1 MTIFFTAYMAAWSM
15 ASLTAIYLMIRYPHS
30 IGLLDSDYWR
40 YLFQRWKVITFLI
53 AGISLTV
60 IAPYTSDPTWDYV
73 DAAFMS
79 ILTYATAPWAIGTL
93 YLFLRGKGS
102 IVQAYVAVCVWLFST
117 SWSYDLYIV
126 LRDGYYPNT
135 WLANIFL
142 SFILYF
148 SAGLLWNLEWRKG
161 RGVIF
166 GFMEPGWPEP
176 RDTPVFSRIFWFAM
190 PFMILVA
197 VMIVPFVI

>member
-1 MTIFFTAYMAAWSM
+1 MAAWII
-15 ASLTAIYLMIRYPHS
+15 ASLAAIYLMVRFPNS
-30 IGLLDSDYWR
+30 IGLLDSRYWR
-40 YLFQRWKVITFLI
+40 YLFQSWKIVTFLI

-73 DAAFMS
+73 DAGFMS

-93 YLFLRGKGS
+93 YLCLRGKGS
-102 IVQAYVAVCVWLFST
+102 IAQAYVAVCVWLFST

-126 LRDGYYPNT
+126 LRDGDYPNT

-142 SFILYF
+142 SSILYF
-148 SAGLLWNLEWRKG
+148 SAGLLWNLEWKKG
-161 RGVIF
+161 KGVIF

-176 RDTPVFSRIFWFAM
+176 TDAPMFSKIFWFTM

-197 VMIVPFVI
+197 AMIVPFVI